1 MKNIHGGSFGI
12 RINMSRN
19 ITQKYYDGKI
29 YEVEF
34 MQYAGTDPIFESNL
48 VKYMKYGNGFKSI
61 KFVGNILK

>member
-1 MKNIHGGSFGI
+1 
-12 RINMSRN
+12 
-19 ITQKYYDGKI
+19 
-29 YEVEF
+29 